1 MSAGVVISI
10 VLIFLLLFIAI
21 LIFATTIRI
30 VPQGQQLIIERLGK
44 YKVTL
49 GAGLNILTP
58 FVDRVAYRLSTKDQ
72 ILNIPSQDVITKDNA
87 LVRVNAICFIKIID
101 TQKAAYGVENYEQ
114 ATISLVMTSLRATI
128 GKMDLDESLSSRDV
142 IKAELIK
149 AMADQ
154 MTDWGLVLRS
164 IEIQDI
170 LPSESMQSA
179 MEQQAAAE
187 RHRKAAETK
196 AAGNKQAAVLEAEG
210 IRQSTILKAEGIKQ
224 STILKAEAEQEAA
237 VRQSA
242 AAVSLAEGTKKSN
255 ELLAEGIKAADGQS
269 ALNYQLSKQYIE
281 ALSLLFKSE
290 SNKVLIMP
298 PELSQSMGNLI
309 NSSFI
314 LGATNELEKQDGKS
328 KNS

>member
-1 MSAGVVISI
+1 MHAGMII
-10 VLIFLLLFIAI
+10 TFMVLPLLL
-21 LIFATTIRI
+21 LIVIITFAMTVRI

-72 ILNIPSQDVITKDNA
+72 ILEVPSQDVITKDNA
-87 LVRVNAICFIKIID
+87 LVKVNAICFIKIID

-142 IKAELIK
+142 IKAELVK

-154 MTDWGLVLRS
+154 MTDWGLILRS

-170 LPSESMQSA
+170 APSASMQVA

-187 RHRKAAETK
+187 RHRKAAETQ

-210 IRQSTILKAEGIKQ
+210 IRQSMILKAEGIKQ

-237 VRQSA
+237 VKQA
-242 AAVSLAEGTKKSN
+242 AAAISLAEGTKKSN
-255 ELLAEGIKAADGQS
+255 ELLAEGIRAVDGQS

-309 NSSFI
+309 NSSFV
-314 LGATNELEKQDGKS
+314 LGATNELDKQEDQ
-328 KNS
+328 KNK

>member
-1 MSAGVVISI
+1 MISTSL
-10 VLIFLLLFIAI
+10 VAI
-21 LIFATTIRI
+21 LLILAAVIMTLCKGVRI
-30 VPQGQQLIIERLGK
+30 VPQGQQWIVERLGK
-44 YKVTL
+44 YKQTL
-49 GAGLNILTP
+49 GAGLNIVIP
-58 FVDRVAYRLSTKDQ
+58 YVDQVAYRLSNKDQ
-72 ILNIPSQDVITKDNA
+72 ILEVPSQDVITKDNA
-87 LVRVNAICFIKIID
+87 VVTVNAICFVKISD
-101 TQKAAYGVENYEQ
+101 PQKAAYGVEDYEQ
-114 ATISLVMTSLRATI
+114 ATSSLAMTSLRATI
-128 GKMDLDESLSSRDV
+128 GKMDLDESLSSRDI
-142 IKAELIK
+142 IKAELLGV
-149 AMADQ
+149 MSDQ
-154 MTDWGLVLRS
+154 MTDWGLILRS

-170 LPSESMQSA
+170 LPSASMQSA

>member
-1 MSAGVVISI
+1 M
-10 VLIFLLLFIAI
+10 
-21 LIFATTIRI
+21 
-30 VPQGQQLIIERLGK
+30 
-44 YKVTL
+44 
-49 GAGLNILTP
+49 NILTP

-187 RHRKAAETK
+187 RHRKAAR
-196 AAGNKQAAVLEAEG
+196 NKQAAVLEAEG
-210 IRQSTILKAEGIKQ
+210 IRQ